1 MNDDTLQDTEEQ
13 DAADAGS
20 SGQAVLAAPPPPV
33 RRDWRAMAP
42 PAGSA
47 GAAAFG
53 PQRIVCLT
61 EEPTEWLYL
70 LGEERRIVG
79 ISGYTVR
86 PRRARDEKPRVSAFL
101 SAKID
106 KIVELRPDCVIG
118 FSDLQADIAAQLIRH
133 GIQVTIFNQRSV
145 AEIFSM
151 MYQLAAM
158 VGQAARGMELLRG
171 MQERLLRIETAAA
184 ALKRR
189 PRVYFEEWYDP
200 HISGIA
206 WVSELL
212 GIAGGDDCFP
222 ELAAK
227 ALGKDRIIADGGEIV
242 RRNPDIIMGS
252 WCGRKFRPEHVVA
265 RPGWENVNAVR
276 NGQLF
281 EIKSAEILQ
290 PGPAALTDGI
300 EHLHRIV
307 MAWGRSHGAA
317 EDAGAAPGAGA

>member
-1 MNDDTLQDTEEQ
+1 MTDPL
-13 DAADAGS
+13 
-20 SGQAVLAAPPPPV
+20 SGWRALAASP
-33 RRDWRAMAP
+33 DA
-42 PAGSA
+42 SA
-47 GAAAFG
+47 YG

-86 PRRARDEKPRVSAFL
+86 PPRARDEKPKVSAYL

-151 MYQLAAM
+151 LYQLAAM
-158 VGQAARGMELLRG
+158 VGQVARGLALIQSMQQRLLDIEQAAR
-171 MQERLLRIETAAA
+171 
-184 ALKRR
+184 ALPRR
-189 PRVYFEEWYDP
+189 PRVFFEEWHDP
-200 HISGIA
+200 HISCIA
-206 WVSELL
+206 WVSELM

-222 ELAAK
+222 ELAK
-227 ALGKDRIIADGGEIV
+227 EPMGKGRIIADGGEIV
-242 RRNPDIIMGS
+242 RRNPDIIFGS
-252 WCGRKFRPEHVVA
+252 WCGKKFRPEQVAA
-265 RPGWENVNAVR
+265 RPGWEGVAAVQ

-281 EIKSAEILQ
+281 EIKSSEILQ
-290 PGPAALTDGI
+290 PGPAALTDGV
-300 EHLHRIV
+300 EKLHRLI
-307 MAWGRSHGAA
+307 MAWGQSAPALEAA
-317 EDAGAAPGAGA
+317 NAAPLFERAASAPEHSSNAERPA